1 MHINAPKLVCRRI
14 DTLRGACLIQVV
26 PILTPI
32 NPRLQ

>member
-1 MHINAPKLVCRRI
+1 MQVNAPELACRRI
-14 DTLRGACLIQVV
+14 GTLRDACLIQVV